1 MEDTK
6 LIRTEERQNCPCCG
20 ADHIT
25 LHSGLSDRIFGA
37 SGSWSM
43 SQCSNAGCQL
53 AWLNPSPLESD
64 IVKAYQ
70 QYYTHTP
77 NQADDP
83 STGTSIFKAIQLGYA
98 TLLGCAA
105 ERSSMEVYFL
115 DRETPGRVLEVGSGN
130 GVRLKRLVDLG
141 WDGEGQEID
150 VAAADMASSL
160 GLQVHSGS
168 IYDTY
173 FSGEKYDRIVSN
185 HVLEHLHDPA
195 GMMTRCRELLDEK
208 GEITVITPN
217 ICSFGSR
224 LFGRN
229 WRGLEPPRHIQ
240 IYSPASLRQLL
251 LNCGYSEISVFSSA
265 ARADLVMTGSIN
277 LAFCGSLT
285 SSHARPSLANAVMT
299 TLLWTLARLSNVIY
313 RDSGEE
319 LVAIARK

>member
-1 MEDTK
+1 M
-6 LIRTEERQNCPCCG
+6 
-20 ADHIT
+20 
-25 LHSGLSDRIFGA
+25 
-37 SGSWSM
+37 
-43 SQCSNAGCQL
+43 
-53 AWLNPSPLESD
+53 PLGSD
-64 IVKAYQ
+64 IAKAYR

-83 STGTSIFKAIQLGYA
+83 GTGTSIFKAIQLGYA
-98 TLLGCAA
+98 MLLGCAA
-105 ERSSMEVYFL
+105 ERSSMEAYFL
-115 DRETPGRVLEVGSGN
+115 DKETPGRVLEVGSGN

-150 VAAADMASSL
+150 VAAADLANSL

-168 IYDTY
+168 IYDTC
-173 FSGEKYDRIVSN
+173 FSGKKYDRIVSN

-195 GMMTRCRELLDEK
+195 EVMTRCRELLDEK

-265 ARADLVMTGSIN
+265 ARADLVMTGSVN
-277 LAFCGSLT
+277 LALFGSHT
-285 SSHARPSLANAVMT
+285 SSHDRPSLVNAVMT
-299 TLLWTLARLSNVIY
+299 ALLWILARLSTFIY

-319 LVAIARK
+319 LVAKARK